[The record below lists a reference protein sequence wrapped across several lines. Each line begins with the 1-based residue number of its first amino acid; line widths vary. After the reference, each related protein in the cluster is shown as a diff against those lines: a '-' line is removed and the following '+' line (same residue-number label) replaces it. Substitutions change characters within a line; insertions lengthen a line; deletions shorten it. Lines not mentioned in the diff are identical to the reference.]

1 MKNKIAF
8 VAVGQAGGNIGQ
20 LLEEKGFPV
29 LYINTSQED
38 LDTLEKAKYKYHIPG
53 GEGCNKDRRKAKQ
66 LVIDD
71 FDQIVTEIETK
82 IKAAL
87 TFVIFASGGGTGSG
101 AGPMLIDL
109 LIDEGRATGAITIVP
124 GKNESVKAHINSYE
138 CFSELTE
145 ISGTAACFILDNDR
159 EEKLALNNW
168 FVNDLYS
175 FLELPEKHKNIKGNI
190 DKAEVVE
197 TLSAHGMAL
206 VTSGVASSSAEAIA
220 AVRDNPYA
228 PTEGDRAVKYIAAS
242 LSEGVSM
249 PELEKAIGTP
259 IDTFQTFNDDGIT
272 ICCVS
277 GLTYPQTRLDTIY
290 KKVVENKAV
299 IEKNLTTVRE
309 TRMKKSINF
318 LADFELPKRVAE
330 KPKPKSKRDIMSK
343 YL

>member
-20 LLEEKGFPV
+20 FLEEKGFPV

-71 FDQIVTEIETK
+71 FDQIAAEIETK
-82 IKAAL
+82 IKASL

-109 LIDEGRATGAITIVP
+109 LIDEGRTIGAITIVP

-145 ISGTAACFILDNDR
+145 IAGTAACFILDNDR
-159 EEKLALNNW
+159 EEKLALNTW
-168 FVNDLYS
+168 FVNDLCS
-175 FLELPEKHKNIKGNI
+175 FLEVPEKHKSIKGNI
-190 DKAEVVE
+190 DKAEIVE

-206 VTSGVASSSAEAIA
+206 VTSGMADNSAEAIA
-220 AVRDNPYA
+220 AIRDNPYA
-228 PTEGDRAVKYIAAS
+228 PMEGDRAVKYIAAS
-242 LSEGVSM
+242 LSENVSM

-272 ICCVS
+272 ICCIS
-277 GLTYPQTRLDTIY
+277 GLTYPQSRLDAIY
-290 KKVVENKAV
+290 AKVAENKAV
-299 IEKNLTTVRE
+299 IEKNLTAARE
-309 TRMKKSINF
+309 TRMNKSINF
-318 LADFELPKRVAE
+318 LDDLEPPKRGME
-330 KPKPKSKRDIMSK
+330 EHRPKSKRDIMSK